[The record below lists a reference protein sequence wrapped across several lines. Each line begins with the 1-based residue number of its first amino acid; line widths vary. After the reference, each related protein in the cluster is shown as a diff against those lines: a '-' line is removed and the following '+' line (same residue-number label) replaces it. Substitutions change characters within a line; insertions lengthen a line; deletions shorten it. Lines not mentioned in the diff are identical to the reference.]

1 MGLVRIPQLKQAKVK
16 KHQHQKSKAFSIAA
30 SLDSE
35 FFKTITGSLPLV
47 LLLIHASKTADF
59 RFLYHGTIC
68 SRKILLNKIHV
79 NLRQSKAAID
89 FG

>member
-1 MGLVRIPQLKQAKVK
+1 MGLVRIPQLKQAEVK
-16 KHQHQKSKAFSIAA
+16 KYKHQKSKAFSIVA
-30 SLDSE
+30 SLDFE
-35 FFKTITGSLPLV
+35 FFKTITCSLPLV
-47 LLLIHASKTADF
+47 LLLLHVSKTADF

-68 SRKILLNKIHV
+68 ISKILLNKIHV